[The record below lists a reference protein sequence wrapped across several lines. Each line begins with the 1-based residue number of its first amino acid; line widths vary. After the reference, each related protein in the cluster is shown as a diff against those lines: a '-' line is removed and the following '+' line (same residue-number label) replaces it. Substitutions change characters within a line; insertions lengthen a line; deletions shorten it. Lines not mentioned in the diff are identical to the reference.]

1 MDSPIK
7 KCVERKDI
15 DEITILGGEPSD
27 QAEGI
32 CNLINLLNF
41 NVDILVF
48 SGYFYDEI
56 KDNCIKKMLRGKA
69 DILIDGEN
77 ADY

>member
-1 MDSPIK
+1 MDSAIK

-15 DEITILGGEPSD
+15 DEITISGDEPFD
-27 QAEGI
+27 QTEDI

-48 SGYFYDEI
+48 SGYLYDEI